1 MAETIPPPP
10 AAAASAGPSRRTRD
24 RRAALGSV
32 FVGIPLLAVV
42 VTVVVMG
49 PSGYESLHRPV
60 PDLVTS
66 LISGLLRVVAECAG
80 SVTVGA
86 LFFAAFIRARSG
98 ARRLVIDNG
107 RDLSTVRWASLLWA
121 LSATS
126 LAAVDAADAS
136 GQSLDRLLEPGSL
149 AYLMSASYL
158 PGAWV
163 VAAVVAWTIYL
174 MANFLGTWQPLLI
187 MLALSILAV
196 LAPVVVGQV
205 LVGPQHDFGGDAAI
219 IGTPATTILTGLV
232 FLVAWAAARG
242 DALGA
247 VEALRL
253 RWTAV
258 VTGVIAAG
266 TQTIIAAFMLAGSAP
281 WESATGW
288 LFLVR
293 FALLGALGVLGWR
306 ATRPAAA
313 PQHST
318 WTITALAALLLSAHL
333 GITSAMTRIPPPQYF
348 VPTSVDQVFLG
359 YDVDS
364 EPSPLVLLLEWRP
377 NILFAVLTAAGIGLY
392 LWGVRRLRQR
402 GDAWPVGRTVAWV
415 LGWATVFLTTSSGLG
430 RYSSVSFSLHMILHM
445 SLNMLG
451 PLLLVM
457 GGVVTLALRASTAHR
472 RNEPAGVHE
481 WITAM
486 LNWRLTHAF
495 YHPIHVFVSFVGTY
509 YLLYLTP
516 IFGEALRYHWSHQ
529 LMNLDFLIIGYV
541 FYSLVIGVD
550 HPPRPLPHIGKLGL
564 VLAAMPFHAFFGV
577 VIMSSETVIARNYYE
592 YIGKWWMTDLA
603 HDQYVGGGIAW
614 AAGEL
619 PLIAVVIALV
629 TQWSRQDSRRA
640 KRVDRHLDSGIDD
653 SFEAYN
659 DMLNRLSGRS
669 TTPSGTPETTA
680 TAERVPE
687 MKDQT

>member
-1 MAETIPPPP
+1 
-10 AAAASAGPSRRTRD
+10 
-24 RRAALGSV
+24 
-32 FVGIPLLAVV
+32 
-42 VTVVVMG
+42 
-49 PSGYESLHRPV
+49 
-60 PDLVTS
+60 
-66 LISGLLRVVAECAG
+66 
-80 SVTVGA
+80 
-86 LFFAAFIRARSG
+86 
-98 ARRLVIDNG
+98 
-107 RDLSTVRWASLLWA
+107 
-121 LSATS
+121 
-126 LAAVDAADAS
+126 
-136 GQSLDRLLEPGSL
+136 
-149 AYLMSASYL
+149 
-158 PGAWV
+158 
-163 VAAVVAWTIYL
+163 
-174 MANFLGTWQPLLI
+174 
-187 MLALSILAV
+187 
-196 LAPVVVGQV
+196 
-205 LVGPQHDFGGDAAI
+205 
-219 IGTPATTILTGLV
+219 
-232 FLVAWAAARG
+232 
-242 DALGA
+242 
-247 VEALRL
+247 
-253 RWTAV
+253 
-258 VTGVIAAG
+258 
-266 TQTIIAAFMLAGSAP
+266 
-281 WESATGW
+281 
-288 LFLVR
+288 
-293 FALLGALGVLGWR
+293 
-306 ATRPAAA
+306 
-313 PQHST
+313 
-318 WTITALAALLLSAHL
+318 
-333 GITSAMTRIPPPQYF
+333 
-348 VPTSVDQVFLG
+348 
-359 YDVDS
+359 
-364 EPSPLVLLLEWRP
+364 VLLLEWRP

-402 GDAWPVGRTVAWV
+402 GDAWPVGRTIAWV

-430 RYSSVSFSLHMILHM
+430 KYSSVSFSLHMILHM